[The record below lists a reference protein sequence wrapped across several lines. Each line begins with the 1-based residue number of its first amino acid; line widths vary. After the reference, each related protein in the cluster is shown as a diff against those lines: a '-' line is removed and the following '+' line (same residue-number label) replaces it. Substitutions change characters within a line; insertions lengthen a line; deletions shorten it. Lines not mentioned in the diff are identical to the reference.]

1 MPTVLVASEQA
12 IEENWDAVYAWV
24 KNYYEISEKYK
35 DDIDTQSEY
44 LLQMQLDNG
53 IDTDEELARRFVDH
67 FLLWK
72 RMLNTSKAKLEIQ
85 KLMKLLIRSFSS
97 LSIREPTQTMT

>member
-53 IDTDEELARRFVDH
+53 IDTDEELARRFVEDRP
-67 FLLWK
+67 LP
-72 RMLNTSKAKLEIQ
+72 TLESGN
-85 KLMKLLIRSFSS
+85 LHR
-97 LSIREPTQTMT
+97 R